1 MVTAAP
7 PVGDNI
13 HGEDEDDDH
22 WTAGAAKYSDPE
34 AGDSDSDYEDFAHT
48 VSRNKCSIGRK
59 LT

>member
-22 WTAGAAKYSDPE
+22 WTPGAATYSDPE
-34 AGDSDSDYEDFAHT
+34 AGDSDSDYEDYAHT
-48 VSRNKCSIGRK
+48 VSHNYHSIGRK